1 MGPYTGE
8 IHDFAQFDRE
18 SMTMS
23 DTIANLELNKYLSDN
38 APEESS
44 SKKNASLRVGALIL
58 AILVI
63 AAYLITSLA
72 VDNRKNALISDVK
85 NRLEV
90 ISGSKSQIV
99 QTWLAG
105 TMRQADQI
113 TNSDLFRLFATEANL
128 VGADS
133 LSKPLAAQLPYMQ
146 ITISDFVE
154 KLELEGAY
162 LIGREGRAYLA
173 SSQAAPLSA
182 EQRSAAAAKY
192 GDEIASVLPIRVSEN
207 GLSLDIMV
215 PITEAQPKAD
225 AARPQVVG
233 VLLYTANITGALK
246 NILTPSALTGEGE
259 TTRLFQAIGK
269 NLVEIF
275 PLADTKIGKI
285 SKSHTSENTGF
296 IARVSAGGDDVFSAG
311 RKVPGSDWFIFQES
325 ERDAA
330 LQSLAVFTY
339 TVAGLAALS
348 VLVVFGIFVTVW
360 LVVRGQNS
368 RAMAD
373 QYKEF
378 AGQINAQR
386 RLLGSIN
393 NTIDEQIGLTDLDGK
408 YVYAN
413 PSLAQLADFP
423 LKAVPGKTNRDLFG
437 DIAAQEMA
445 ELDRKALETEMT
457 QNSFLELETERGA
470 HILRI
475 AKTRLAD
482 DNGQIMGV
490 VTVSSDIT
498 EYVEYQRRKEELG
511 KKTISVLARMLEAND
526 PYLAGHSNR
535 MVQIADGIAEEMS
548 LSADQIHVLHTGANL
563 SQIGKISIPAKI
575 RTKEA
580 RLTKA
585 ETAIMQGHV
594 GKASEILRDMEI
606 DDHVVDAVTQMYER
620 MDGSGY
626 PNQLPADQISVPARI
641 LGMADILV
649 ARISP
654 RSYRKAISIDEAV
667 QVFNDN
673 PDKYDPD
680 IANALDR
687 YLATEAGKNFSRE
700 MAKDE

>member
-1 MGPYTGE
+1 
-8 IHDFAQFDRE
+8 
-18 SMTMS
+18 MS

-44 SKKNASLRVGALIL
+44 SKKNASIRVGAMIL
-58 AILVI
+58 AILIVV
-63 AAYLITSLA
+63 AYLITSLA
-72 VDNRKNALISDVK
+72 VDNRQNALISDIN

-90 ISGSKSQIV
+90 IAGSKSQIV
-99 QTWLAG
+99 ETWLIG

-128 VGADS
+128 AGADS

-154 KLELEGAY
+154 KLDLEGAY
-162 LIGREGRAYLA
+162 LIGKEGRAYLA
-173 SSQAAPLSA
+173 SSEAAPLTA
-182 EQRSAAAAKY
+182 QQRSAAAAQY
-192 GDEIASVLPIRVSEN
+192 GNISASTLPMRVSEN
-207 GLSLDIMV
+207 GLSLDILV
-215 PITEAQPKAD
+215 PISEAQPKAD

-233 VLLYTANITGALK
+233 VLLYTVNVTDDLRT
-246 NILTPSALTGEGE
+246 ILAPSALTGESE
-259 TTRLFQAIGK
+259 QTRLFQSADKALI
-269 NLVEIF
+269 EIF
-275 PLADTKIGKI
+275 PSASPKITE
-285 SKSHTSENTGF
+285 STDNRTSDD
-296 IARVSAGGDDVFSAG
+296 IAFKTRMSANGNDVFSAG
-311 RKVPGSDWFIFQES
+311 RKIPGAAWFIFQEADR
-325 ERDAA
+325 EVV
-330 LQSLAVFTY
+330 LQSISVFTY

-348 VLVVFGIFVTVW
+348 VMVVFGIFVTVW
-360 LVVRGQNS
+360 LVVSGQNS
-368 RAMAD
+368 RAMAE

-423 LKAVPGKTNRDLFG
+423 LKALPGKTNRDLFG
-437 DIAAQEMA
+437 DKAAQEIA
-445 ELDRKALETEMT
+445 ALDEKALESDMT
-457 QNSFLELETERGA
+457 QNSFLELETERGT

-482 DNGQIMGV
+482 DTGQIMGV

-535 MVQIADGIAEEMS
+535 MVEIASGIAEEMN
-548 LSADQIHVLHTGANL
+548 LSQDQIHVLNTGANL

-585 ETAIMQGHV
+585 ETTIMQGHV
-594 GKASEILRDMEI
+594 DKASEILRDMEI
-606 DDHVVDAVTQMYER
+606 DDLVVEAVTQMYER

-626 PNQLPADQISVPARI
+626 PNQLSADQISISARI

-654 RSYRKAISIDEAV
+654 RSYRKAISIEEAA

-673 PDKYDPD
+673 PEKYDPN
-680 IANALDR
+680 IATALNR
-687 YLATEAGKNFSRE
+687 YLATEAGKSLSRE
-700 MAKDE
+700 IAKEE